1 MVKMVRQLAE
11 EGRVRV
17 RGIRKDGMDSSKKMK
32 ADNALTED
40 GQHDFESQI
49 QELTNQFIKEIDN
62 HLAAKETELMTV

>member
-1 MVKMVRQLAE
+1 
-11 EGRVRV
+11 
-17 RGIRKDGMDSSKKMK
+17 MDSSKKMK